1 MKWYNFVPFN
11 WQPLGQI
18 YPMICFTQFV
28 TFSLEL
34 MENSSAMSKAQLLLV
49 VPAHNT
55 DPEKQVAVAANTKID
70 E

>member
-1 MKWYNFVPFN
+1 MKWYNFVQFN

-18 YPMICFTQFV
+18 HPMVCFTQFV
-28 TFSLEL
+28 TCSLEL
-34 MENSSAMSKAQLLLV
+34 MENSSAVSKA
-49 VPAHNT
+49 PHNT

>member
-1 MKWYNFVPFN
+1 
-11 WQPLGQI
+11 
-18 YPMICFTQFV
+18 MICFTQFV

>member
-1 MKWYNFVPFN
+1 MQFN

-18 YPMICFTQFV
+18 HPMVCFTQFV

-34 MENSSAMSKAQLLLV
+34 MGNSSAVSKA
-49 VPAHNT
+49 PHNT
-55 DPEKQVAVAANTKID
+55 DPEKQVAVAANGKTD